1 MLALLCCT
9 HALVPLAV
17 SLPSSS
23 PLATA
28 PARAALAPSRHAVS
42 HSTQMTVSNL
52 GIFPSGVPSL
62 TAPTSLLASEE
73 KTLSEEDLEK
83 REAARRVAWGVFIA
97 GGAPS
102 VFAQYSLVWS
112 KEPKKKAEAKAEAA
126 PAPAAVE
133 WELVDRYGWE
143 LPAVAAAC
151 GHLEALELV
160 LDAGCSANAQNA
172 YSGRSALH
180 RVADAGQ
187 VALLEMLLAKGGS
200 VDVAAKD
207 GATPLH
213 IAAGHGHL
221 DVVRALLEA
230 GATVDLRDVCE
241 QTPLLAATEA
251 GHTPVVEALLDAG
264 AALEACDENG
274 LTPLH
279 HACVGAKGKEAAAF
293 GALAAL
299 LVSRGADPERK
310 TRGERTC
317 RRMQPS
323 LFEAGGAVHT
333 ALQVLAEA
341 KAKEEAEAE
350 AEEEGAGE

>member
-28 PARAALAPSRHAVS
+28 PARAAMAPSRHAVS

-126 PAPAAVE
+126 
-133 WELVDRYGWE
+133 R
-143 LPAVAAAC
+143 
-151 GHLEALELV
+151 
-160 LDAGCSANAQNA
+160 
-172 YSGRSALH
+172 
-180 RVADAGQ
+180 
-187 VALLEMLLAKGGS
+187 
-200 VDVAAKD
+200 VAAK
-207 GATPLH
+207 
-213 IAAGHGHL
+213 
-221 DVVRALLEA
+221 R
-230 GATVDLRDVCE
+230 R
-241 QTPLLAATEA
+241 
-251 GHTPVVEALLDAG
+251 PVG
-264 AALEACDENG
+264 R
-274 LTPLH
+274 
-279 HACVGAKGKEAAAF
+279 
-293 GALAAL
+293 GALPKEVQAVVDERFRAAYAPKD
-299 LVSRGADPERK
+299 VD
-310 TRGERTC
+310 
-317 RRMQPS
+317 
-323 LFEAGGAVHT
+323 
-333 ALQVLAEA
+333 ALWKVP
-341 KAKEEAEAE
+341 K
-350 AEEEGAGE
+350 